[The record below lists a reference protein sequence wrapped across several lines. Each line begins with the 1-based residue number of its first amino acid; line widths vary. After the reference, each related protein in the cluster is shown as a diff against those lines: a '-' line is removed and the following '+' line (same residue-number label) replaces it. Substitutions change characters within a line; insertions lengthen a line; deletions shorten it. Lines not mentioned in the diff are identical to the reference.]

1 MSTWFRPPPLPVLAV
16 AVFAYIG
23 YGLASSG
30 WMIYVMIV
38 IGSLGGLA
46 GPAVQSLISNSVGD
60 DEQGTMQG
68 AITSL
73 ESISGIIGPLIAT
86 QLFSHFIDA
95 KRAFQVPGAP
105 FFSAAIIGLLALL
118 VAMKARRVHEASA

>member
-1 MSTWFRPPPLPVLAV
+1 MGDWRTAFIGLAV
-16 AVFAYIG
+16 AVVAYVG

-30 WMIYVMIV
+30 WMVFIV
-38 IGSLGGLA
+38 IAIGSLGGLA

-95 KRAFQVPGAP
+95 KRTVQ
-105 FFSAAIIGLLALL
+105 
-118 VAMKARRVHEASA
+118 

>member
-1 MSTWFRPPPLPVLAV
+1 
-16 AVFAYIG
+16 
-23 YGLASSG
+23 
-30 WMIYVMIV
+30 MIYVMIV

-86 QLFSHFIDA
+86 QLFSHSIDA
-95 KRAFQVPGAP
+95 KRTVQVPGAP